1 MKLSQVKSKLIHET
15 EVEGVFIRDLS
26 LAKLEELGNLEKGE
40 ESTAALLWLFGNLIC
55 DENGD
60 LFEDVQTEPEIK
72 EISMMKI
79 RAITEA
85 CMETLQNAGKH

>member
-1 MKLSQVKSKLIHET
+1 
-15 EVEGVFIRDLS
+15 

-40 ESTAALLWLFGNLIC
+40 ESTAALLWLFNNLIC
-55 DENGD
+55 DEKGD

-85 CMETLQNAGKH
+85 CMETLQNSGKS

>member
-15 EVEGVFIRDLS
+15 EVEGVFIKDLS

-40 ESTAALLWLFGNLIC
+40 ESTAALLWLFNNLIC
-55 DENGD
+55 DADGNF
-60 LFEDVQTEPEIK
+60 FEDVQTETEIK

-79 RAITEA
+79 KRITEA
-85 CMETLQNAGKH
+85 AMGTLENAGKP